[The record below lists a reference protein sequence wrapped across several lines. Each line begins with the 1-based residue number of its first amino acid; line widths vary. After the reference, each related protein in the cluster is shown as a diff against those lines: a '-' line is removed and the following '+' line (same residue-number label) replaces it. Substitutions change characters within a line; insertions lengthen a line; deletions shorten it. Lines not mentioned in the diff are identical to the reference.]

1 MNKLYRSGVIKK
13 GYFSDSCEE
22 YIKQHVC
29 DIKSNYYSVS
39 MAKSLKNAEGFDI
52 TRQDKVRLERLV
64 KNGYWWVSF
73 K

>member
-13 GYFSDSCEE
+13 GYFSNSCED

-29 DIKSNYYSVS
+29 DTKSNYYSIS
-39 MAKSLKNAEGFDI
+39 MAKYLKNTEGFDI
-52 TRQDKVRLERLV
+52 TEQDKARLENLV